1 MRIVLKLGTST
12 LTHPTGNLNIRRVEE
27 LCKVCSDLKNAGH
40 ELVLVSSGAVAMG
53 VGKLSLAERPK
64 DIPGKQAA
72 AAVGQCELMYI
83 YDKLFSQ
90 YHHVVAQLLITADDI
105 ETPERAKNFQ
115 NTLTRLL
122 QLRTLPIINEND
134 TVATQELGIGDND
147 TLAAIVAR
155 TIRADLLIL
164 FSDIDGLFTADPH
177 SDPAAKLIPVVE
189 RLTPEIE
196 RLACGGQQIR
206 HGRHADEAPR
216 RAHRHGGRRAHG
228 HCQRRAARCAL
239 RSDGRQ
245 ARRHKIS
252 GTGGE
257 GIMEFTP
264 TEVILQRA
272 KAAAACPALRD
283 TEAKNRALAAMAQE
297 LRAEAPAILAEN
309 AADLEASRGKVS
321 DVMLDRLALNEAR
334 LEGMAAGIE
343 AVAALPD
350 PVGRTLDEFVRPDG
364 LRICKRSVPM
374 GVIAIIYESRPNV
387 TSDAAALA
395 LKSGNVCV
403 LRSGREA
410 YRSAAAITAALRRG
424 LERTGLTPDLV
435 NLVED
440 TSHAGAAALMTATGY
455 VDLLIPRGGA
465 GLIRACVEHATV
477 PCIQTG
483 TGICHIYVDES
494 ADLDMA
500 LDIIENAKTS
510 RPSVCNAAE
519 VLLVHR
525 AAAPSFLPMLQ
536 KRLCGPGAK
545 HPVRLRCDGEAAAIL
560 GIAPDPE
567 FDTEFL
573 DYVLA
578 VGVVDDVEG
587 AIRHI
592 AQHSTHH
599 SEAIVTQSEENAAR
613 FTAGVDSAAVYVN
626 ASTRF
631 TDGGEFGLGCEM
643 GISTQKLH
651 ARGPIGLNEL
661 TTYQYVITGNGQI
674 RR

>member
-1 MRIVLKLGTST
+1 
-12 LTHPTGNLNIRRVEE
+12 
-27 LCKVCSDLKNAGH
+27 
-40 ELVLVSSGAVAMG
+40 
-53 VGKLSLAERPK
+53 
-64 DIPGKQAA
+64 
-72 AAVGQCELMYI
+72 
-83 YDKLFSQ
+83 
-90 YHHVVAQLLITADDI
+90 
-105 ETPERAKNFQ
+105 
-115 NTLTRLL
+115 
-122 QLRTLPIINEND
+122 
-134 TVATQELGIGDND
+134 
-147 TLAAIVAR
+147 
-155 TIRADLLIL
+155 
-164 FSDIDGLFTADPH
+164 
-177 SDPAAKLIPVVE
+177 
-189 RLTPEIE
+189 
-196 RLACGGQQIR
+196 
-206 HGRHADEAPR
+206 
-216 RAHRHGGRRAHG
+216 
-228 HCQRRAARCAL
+228 
-239 RSDGRQ
+239 
-245 ARRHKIS
+245 
-252 GTGGE
+252 
-257 GIMEFTP
+257 MEFTP
-264 TEVILQRA
+264 TEVILKRA

-321 DVMLDRLALNEAR
+321 DVMLDRLAPGAQ
-334 LEGMAAGIE
+334 
-343 AVAALPD
+343 
-350 PVGRTLDEFVRPDG
+350 
-364 LRICKRSVPM
+364 
-374 GVIAIIYESRPNV
+374 
-387 TSDAAALA
+387 
-395 LKSGNVCV
+395 
-403 LRSGREA
+403 
-410 YRSAAAITAALRRG
+410 RRG
-424 LERTGLTPDLV
+424 LEQTGLTPDLV

-483 TGICHIYVDES
+483 TGICHVYVDES

-525 AAAPSFLPMLQ
+525 AIAPKLLPMLQ

-545 HPVRLRCDGEAAAIL
+545 HPVRLRCDEEAAAIL

-578 VGVVDDVEG
+578 VGVVDDMEG

-599 SEAIVTQSEENAAR
+599 SEAIVTQSEESAAR